1 MTVYADLLALLVDG
15 EPIGAAILRPTGEI
29 CRANAGFADRARTW
43 TVDSRSC
50 RFLGRAARSASAI
63 VGSILLTA
71 DDGASRKIACNARGL
86 MIAGHGAHV
95 LVRESLA
102 QREFAEKSAHFRTL
116 ARELGEAGAELGTLR
131 SVFDATPDAVM
142 VLGTGRAILMAN
154 PAALAMFG
162 GKLRAAEFAR
172 ALDLQSPPGS
182 GALDA
187 ASSGIIQME
196 LAAWRSEGHFPI
208 EVTAR
213 HARVSGED
221 VWITCIRDLSDRKGL
236 ERALQRAELLEE
248 ARDRAEQARLAKARF
263 LATVSHELRTPL
275 HGVNSALELA
285 LSRMPDAAAD
295 RRLIELAYRSC
306 RAALDQ
312 VNRVLEIS
320 RIEGRE
326 LGDHP
331 RRVFDLVATIEGVCS
346 ETRSIAE
353 RKAIGLDICLPTEPL
368 LVDSFE
374 HLVRQLVQNLVSNA
388 IKFTVAGRVALSLA
402 VEREG
407 AGQAAGVLNVSDT
420 GIGFDVADLARL
432 KREFETG
439 DASFCRIEDGA
450 GLGLALVEQALQ
462 ALGGTME
469 VRSTQGVG
477 SCFTVRLPLT
487 LAGQALAPEPEV
499 DRPDQKEAEGLL
511 VLLAEDNEINAE
523 ILKELLESLGAE
535 VRVAQ
540 NGARAIAQAQ
550 AQAFDII
557 LMDVSMPEV
566 DGITATRAIRN
577 RGENVEALI
586 VGLTAHCDEEVLRAC
601 RDAGM
606 DDVHTKPISMSR
618 LRSILRGEISGGL
631 VRPPSDAR
639 LPSGAT
645 GPAEAT
651 APPPPSVS
659 AGQADTRAA
668 LGPEKFE
675 AYRTKLVGQLQDT
688 LASLPGMLATAAFE
702 QIADA
707 AHKHV
712 GALSF
717 IGEVRLVEALRA
729 LERAAR
735 ARSAGSCHLSVAA
748 LVELLE
754 RPAALG

>member
-1 MTVYADLLALLVDG
+1 MTSYADLLALLVDG

-43 TVDSRSC
+43 AVDPQSC

-63 VGSILLTA
+63 VGSIRLTA
-71 DDGASRKIACNARGL
+71 NDGASRKIACNARGL
-86 MIAGHGAHV
+86 AIAGHGAHV

-102 QREFAEKSAHFRTL
+102 QREFAEKSAHFQTL
-116 ARELGEAGAELGTLR
+116 ARELSQVGAELGTLR

-142 VLGTGRAILMAN
+142 VLGMDRDILMAN

-162 GKLRAAEFAR
+162 GEMRAAEFAR
-172 ALDLQSPPGS
+172 ALDLESPSDSATFDACRS
-182 GALDA
+182 GA
-187 ASSGIIQME
+187 IQIE
-196 LAAWRSEGHFPI
+196 LAAWRREGHFPV

-213 HARVSGED
+213 RARVSGGD

-236 ERALQRAELLEE
+236 ERALQRAQLLEE

-285 LSRMPDAAAD
+285 LTRMPDDAAD
-295 RRLIELAYRSC
+295 RRLIELAFRSC
-306 RAALDQ
+306 GAALDQ
-312 VNRVLEIS
+312 VNRILEIS

-353 RKAIGLDICLPTEPL
+353 RKAIALETCLPTEPL

-388 IKFTVAGRVALSLA
+388 IKFTVSGQVTVSLA
-402 VEREG
+402 VARDA
-407 AGQAAGVLNVSDT
+407 AGQATGVLTVEDT
-420 GIGFDVADLARL
+420 GIGFDLGDLARL

-477 SCFTVRLPLT
+477 SCFTVHIPLQ
-487 LAGQALAPEPEV
+487 LAGRALAQAPEV
-499 DRPDQKEAEGLL
+499 DRPDQREAEGLL

-540 NGARAIAQAQ
+540 NGARAIAQAE

-566 DGITATRAIRN
+566 DGITATRAIR
-577 RGENVEALI
+577 RQGENVEALI
-586 VGLTAHCDEEVLRAC
+586 VGLTAHCDEEVMTAC

-606 DDVHTKPISMSR
+606 DDVHTKPISMTR

-631 VRPPSDAR
+631 VKPPSDVK
-639 LPSGAT
+639 LPSGGTGQAHAT
-645 GPAEAT
+645 
-651 APPPPSVS
+651 PPVPPV
-659 AGQADTRAA
+659 AAAQADTRAA

-675 AYRTKLVGQLQDT
+675 AYRKKLIGQLKEA
-688 LASLPGMLATAAFE
+688 LGAFSGMLATAAFE
-702 QIADA
+702 QIADV
-707 AHKHV
+707 AHKHI

-717 IGEVRLVEALRA
+717 IGEDRLVEALRG

-735 ARSAGSCHLSVAA
+735 ARSAGSCNLSVSA